1 MKLPARRSIRPLLI
15 AVPLF
20 IAVGCLGVL
29 RYNTIG
35 KQPDGSILIPTGQLL
50 RPAGT
55 HIQVNDRPL
64 GMSLSPNGL
73 TLAVATGSNFN
84 PNALHLIDVASKT
97 VIQTIP
103 LKSSFVGVTFNKAGD
118 TIYVGGNTNNDV
130 PALKKNADGTFAQAS
145 SFAIAGSAP
154 SGLSL
159 SPDEKTLYV
168 ALNLKHTL
176 GVIDV
181 ASGTVTEVPVGTYPY
196 GTLATPD
203 GSYVY
208 VSNWG
213 GRRPGPGDPTDGVY
227 SVIVD
232 PRTGIASTGT
242 VSVVDT
248 VRRAVVA
255 EIPVGL
261 HPSGMALDAAANRLY
276 VANAHSDTVSVID
289 TAANQVISTLHV
301 GIRPGALIGSTPNA
315 LALSSGGNTLY
326 VADGSN
332 NAIAVVD
339 PNDEKKPVKGLIP
352 TGWFPSAV
360 ALSASGNQIYV
371 GSGYGFGSIDPPSA
385 AAGATPDPNYM
396 PPSGSGRVYQYRYGI
411 ISLIDVPDAAQL
423 AKYTRT
429 VRNNT
434 KLLPLSGPAT
444 PNDPTVVQPI
454 PVYPGQAS
462 PIHYVFLIIKE
473 NRTYDQVFGDESQ
486 ANGDPSLVQFGRD
499 VTPQPSCPGR
509 AVCPNGQLFHSQRP
523 VRARPSLDHSGLRR

>member
-1 MKLPARRSIRPLLI
+1 
-15 AVPLF
+15 
-20 IAVGCLGVL
+20 
-29 RYNTIG
+29 
-35 KQPDGSILIPTGQLL
+35 
-50 RPAGT
+50 
-55 HIQVNDRPL
+55 
-64 GMSLSPNGL
+64 
-73 TLAVATGSNFN
+73 
-84 PNALHLIDVASKT
+84 
-97 VIQTIP
+97 
-103 LKSSFVGVTFNKAGD
+103 
-118 TIYVGGNTNNDV
+118 
-130 PALKKNADGTFAQAS
+130 
-145 SFAIAGSAP
+145 
-154 SGLSL
+154 
-159 SPDEKTLYV
+159 
-168 ALNLKHTL
+168 
-176 GVIDV
+176 
-181 ASGTVTEVPVGTYPY
+181 
-196 GTLATPD
+196 
-203 GSYVY
+203 
-208 VSNWG
+208 
-213 GRRPGPGDPTDGVY
+213 VY